1 MKDDAECIALARAQ
15 AADAMAYCDPVGAA
29 AAVDGPVMDRKDD
42 GFALLQ
48 WYDLATR
55 LCAWPLFNEKEL
67 TAGEV
72 FFRSTQQHGQL

>member
-1 MKDDAECIALARAQ
+1 MKNDAERIALAGAQ
-15 AADAMAYCDPVGAA
+15 AAHAMAHCDPVGAA

-42 GFALLQ
+42 SLALLQ

-55 LCAWPLFNEKEL
+55 LCAWALFNEKEL

-72 FFRSTQQHGQL
+72 LSRSTQQHGQL

>member
-1 MKDDAECIALARAQ
+1 VKDDAERIALARAQ
-15 AADAMAYCDPVGAA
+15 AADTMAHCDPVGAA

-42 GFALLQ
+42 SLALLQ

-55 LCAWPLFNEKEL
+55 LCTWPLFNEKEL

-72 FFRSTQQHGQL
+72 FSWSTQQQG